1 METDLVTHMMRFDF
15 LRQQKIDATHWM
27 SHIRSKESIKN
38 SLQYYLLEDVQ
49 MKQYI
54 NQLQQSLYSKLRKV
68 RGMVTKNTL

>member
-1 METDLVTHMMRFDF
+1 MEKDLVTHRMRIDF

-54 NQLQQSLYSKLRKV
+54 NQL
-68 RGMVTKNTL
+68 